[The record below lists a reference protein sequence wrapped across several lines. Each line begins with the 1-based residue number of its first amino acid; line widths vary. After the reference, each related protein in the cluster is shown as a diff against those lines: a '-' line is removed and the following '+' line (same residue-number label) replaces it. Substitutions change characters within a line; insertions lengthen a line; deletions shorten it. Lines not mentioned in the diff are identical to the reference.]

1 MSPFKIRWT
10 IAGDSIRRRMVL
22 ATSHN
27 PRAKFHFCDIENAVH
42 PTYTLV
48 FSDFFVFLGLHE
60 LSRYAAKTF
69 SVSNVLCESVR
80 KPQTRLK
87 VRTDCN
93 LPTAMEIKENL
104 RVRVLTMTGFMI

>member
-1 MSPFKIRWT
+1 MLT
-10 IAGDSIRRRMVL
+10 IL
-22 ATSHN
+22 
-27 PRAKFHFCDIENAVH
+27 
-42 PTYTLV
+42 
-48 FSDFFVFLGLHE
+48 E

-80 KPQTRLK
+80 KPLACLK
-87 VRTDCN
+87 VWKGCN